1 MYTVGWY
8 SAPGCLPDSTE
19 DGFESAE
26 DAWNAVA
33 SDLYTY
39 GDEYL
44 WEYAEGMIGFTGEG
58 VASLDPTGLAY
69 GEVWRT
75 EE

>member
-1 MYTVGWY
+1 MYAIGWY

-19 DGFESAE
+19 GGYESAE
-26 DAWNAVA
+26 DAWDAVA

-39 GDEYL
+39 GDDSQ
-44 WEYAEGMIGFTGEG
+44 WEYARDMATRTGVG
-58 VASLDPTGLAY
+58 VAGIDPTGLAY
-69 GEVWRT
+69 VEVWED

>member
-26 DAWNAVA
+26 DAWYAIA
-33 SDLYTY
+33 SDLY
-39 GDEYL
+39 GDDSL
-44 WEYAEGMIGFTGEG
+44 WECLRDIATFTGEG
-58 VASLDPTGLAY
+58 IVSLDPTGLSY
-69 GEVWRT
+69 VEVWRT